1 MYVLLYL
8 PPEPTPPRGHRG
20 LKSSGPCRSSPWCPC
35 RRPPSSSIA
44 FRELDHAAFIDRTR
58 TILVDPAVRGRE
70 AGMNAPGVRRRAA
83 PQGAARGLPG
93 IEDLYRY
100 TKDVGAGYGTED
112 FSFFLYALVKV
123 HKPGR
128 VLALGTGPGET
139 GSASC
144 REGECAYV
152 SI

>member
-1 MYVLLYL
+1 MILRPPSSPRTDPLFPSTTLVLSD
-8 PPEPTPPRGHRG
+8 PF
-20 LKSSGPCRSSPWCPC
+20 RSSPWCLC
-35 RRPPSSSIA
+35 RRPTSSSIA

-112 FSFFLYALVKV
+112 FSFFLYALVKM

-128 VLALGTGPGET
+128 VLELGTGT
-139 GSASC
+139 GASSFWID
-144 REGECAYV
+144 RK
-152 SI
+152 STSPN

>member
-44 FRELDHAAFIDRTR
+44 VRELDHAAFIDRTR

-70 AGMNAPGVRRRAA
+70 AGMNAPGVRRRARSEEQTSELQSLMSISYA
-83 PQGAARGLPG
+83 GGGAQ
-93 IEDLYRY
+93 
-100 TKDVGAGYGTED
+100 K
-112 FSFFLYALVKV
+112 KQ
-123 HKPGR
+123 
-128 VLALGTGPGET
+128 
-139 GSASC
+139 
-144 REGECAYV
+144 
-152 SI
+152 